1 MRSTCRG
8 CAKGCTRMPTCSSC
22 QVDLPLSAFA
32 STQLKKQDKPLQPRC
47 RSCMSNAEAM
57 EASVADAAD
66 FVRCCHPAAGPALA
80 EAFTRPAM
88 KTAPLDYASIEEAE
102 AAGWTFNAGLG
113 RWDLPVDLLASCRE
127 KELIAKA
134 LNDDSKLDAMSV
146 SELRAAIEELSSES
160 APAGDKATLRRRAKQ
175 LATLVAQRARSI
187 RKHNLTF
194 GSEMKLPVRACR
206 ACGKLDEGTGKS
218 ALQKCSRCLCAWYC
232 GRACQQRH
240 WPDHKAQCKINAKRR
255 AEVKES
261 GTDDS
266 KVNDVIAWYSS
277 VPNLVDSIA
286 RVAWEQRKESPL
298 IKVQGG
304 TNARLA
310 SISCIPRKVWQ
321 GWDYVKDWGVQQYA
335 QRDFDPE
342 RHFFAIISA
351 GHPGSENWP
360 KISLRLRFPVPPH
373 EMDAYLASMRARR
386 EQKEHHRTTNPR
398 QNPWVMLTG
407 LRRED
412 LNGKQGIRGAWNEEK
427 KRYAVQ
433 LTDGSNVLVRPE
445 NLLTAVNPVGENI
458 TVGECFPAPSPST
471 TPQRKNTATS
481 CRRIAG
487 RNWRAW
493 LL

>member
-1 MRSTCRG
+1 M
-8 CAKGCTRMPTCSSC
+8 
-22 QVDLPLSAFA
+22 
-32 STQLKKQDKPLQPRC
+32 
-47 RSCMSNAEAM
+47 
-57 EASVADAAD
+57 
-66 FVRCCHPAAGPALA
+66 
-80 EAFTRPAM
+80 
-88 KTAPLDYASIEEAE
+88 
-102 AAGWTFNAGLG
+102 
-113 RWDLPVDLLASCRE
+113 
-127 KELIAKA
+127 
-134 LNDDSKLDAMSV
+134 
-146 SELRAAIEELSSES
+146 
-160 APAGDKATLRRRAKQ
+160 
-175 LATLVAQRARSI
+175 
-187 RKHNLTF
+187 
-194 GSEMKLPVRACR
+194 
-206 ACGKLDEGTGKS
+206 
-218 ALQKCSRCLCAWYC
+218 
-232 GRACQQRH
+232 
-240 WPDHKAQCKINAKRR
+240 
-255 AEVKES
+255 
-261 GTDDS
+261 
-266 KVNDVIAWYSS
+266 
-277 VPNLVDSIA
+277 
-286 RVAWEQRKESPL
+286 
-298 IKVQGG
+298 
-304 TNARLA
+304 
-310 SISCIPRKVWQ
+310 
-321 GWDYVKDWGVQQYA
+321 QQYA

-360 KISLRLRFPVPPH
+360 KINLRLRFPVPPH